1 MFMYKRILLA
11 FYATFCGYITRY
23 ATLKNEKTV

>member
-11 FYATFCGYITRY
+11 FLCSFCGYIARY